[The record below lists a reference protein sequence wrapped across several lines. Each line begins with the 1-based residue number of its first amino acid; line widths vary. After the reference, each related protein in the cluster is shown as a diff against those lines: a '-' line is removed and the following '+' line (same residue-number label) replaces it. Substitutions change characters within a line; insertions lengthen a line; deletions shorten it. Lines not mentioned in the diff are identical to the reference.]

1 MVELDLGRCGV
12 GKAAVATAEAE
23 ERKKKSEQAKELAT
37 RQSINRHVLWCRLRM
52 EPDQELPR
60 MRDAHEKMVEK
71 SKESTLHNIEDDPE
85 WGRHTKVNAK
95 SILQILE
102 AALTATAAEELFP
115 GGITQ

>member
-1 MVELDLGRCGV
+1 
-12 GKAAVATAEAE
+12 
-23 ERKKKSEQAKELAT
+23 
-37 RQSINRHVLWCRLRM
+37 
-52 EPDQELPR
+52 

-102 AALTATAAEELFP
+102 AALTVTVEELLP
-115 GGITQ
+115 GGVPANNPMKERHWNSEKREVTNQGFFQRFRENYENDRENKNA